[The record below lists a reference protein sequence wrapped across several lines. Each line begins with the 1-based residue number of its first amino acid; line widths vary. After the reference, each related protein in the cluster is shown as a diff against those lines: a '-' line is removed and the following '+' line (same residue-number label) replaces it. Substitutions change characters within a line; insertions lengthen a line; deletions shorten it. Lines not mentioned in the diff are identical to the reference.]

1 MASHEAKGGS
11 AMTPNNSQP
20 NPTSPLL
27 PTPYSLLPRLT
38 HHRTIGL
45 QYLFLALFSVAI
57 GTLLSLLMR
66 IHLVW
71 PNWPLWFHGPILP
84 EDYLALV
91 TIHGTIMLFFV
102 LTTAPQAGFSNL
114 ILPAQ
119 IGARSMAFPILNAA
133 SFGLTALALLTLLSS
148 TFVSGGS
155 AISGW
160 TAYPPLS
167 AITSSGP
174 GQALGMDLW
183 LTSIALFAIAS
194 TASSINTLTTI
205 IRNRCEGMTW
215 ERLPL
220 TVWGWFT
227 AALLSIIAFS
237 VLLAAI
243 LLLLCDRHAG
253 TSFFLP
259 TNDLVNGVLHRGG
272 DGSPLLWLH
281 LFWFFGHPEV
291 YIAILPGLGLTSMLL
306 ANFSHRKVF
315 AYRTMI
321 TTTLLIGL
329 LGILLWGHHMFVAG
343 LNPFASSAF
352 SISTMA
358 IALPAAAKVLSWLAT
373 IWRSRPQYTTAMLFT
388 LGFVSLFITGGL
400 TGPILAQ
407 PILDEYLHN
416 TFFVVAHF
424 HLIMAMAGIFGL
436 YAATYYWFPLI
447 TATRKHPGRLMSETL
462 GRWHFWLTLIGAYA
476 VFLPMHLTG
485 LMGEPRH
492 YAQLTG
498 IPGPGNTLSPT
509 GLLLAHTIPLNK
521 FITYA
526 AIFLA
531 TAQLLFLFNLIRS
544 VAKGKFATSNPWQA
558 TTLEWHPSMNPFYPP
573 PASDTSAITVHRAPC
588 HYQSIDQSDSFLPQ
602 WAPDI
607 IVQSTTADT
616 LNTKP
621 E

>member
-1 MASHEAKGGS
+1 MKHPDSPATKQHRDHAVGS
-11 AMTPNNSQP
+11 
-20 NPTSPLL
+20 LF
-27 PTPYSLLPRLT
+27 PTPYSLFPRLFST
-38 HHRTIGL
+38 DHRIIGI
-45 QYLFLALFSVAI
+45 QYLVLAFISVVI
-57 GTLLSLLMR
+57 GTILSLLMR

-71 PNWPLWFHGPILP
+71 PAWPLWLHGPILP

-102 LTTAPQAGFSNL
+102 LTTAPQAGFGNL

-119 IGARSMAFPILNAA
+119 IGARSMAFPALNAA
-133 SFGLTALALLTLLSS
+133 SFWLTAVALLTLLSS
-148 TFVSGGS
+148 TFVPGGS

-167 AITSSGP
+167 AVPSAGP
-174 GQALGMDLW
+174 GQGAGMDLW
-183 LTSIALFAIAS
+183 LISIALFAIAS

-205 IRNRCEGMTW
+205 IRNRCPGMTW

-220 TVWGWFT
+220 TVCGWFT
-227 AALLSIIAFS
+227 AALLSIVAFS

-253 TSFFLP
+253 TSFFP
-259 TNDLVNGVLHRGG
+259 PSGDLVNGIVHHGG

-358 IALPAAAKVLSWLAT
+358 IALPASAKVLSWLAT
-373 IWRSRPQYTTAMLFT
+373 IWRAGPRYTTAMLFS

-424 HLIMAMAGIFGL
+424 HLIMAMAGVFAL

-447 TATRKHPGRLMSETL
+447 TAARNRTGRLMSESL

-485 LMGEPRH
+485 LVGEPRH

-498 IPGPGNTLSPT
+498 IPGPGGALSPT
-509 GLLLAHTIPLNK
+509 GVLLAQTVPLNH

-531 TAQLLFLFNLIRS
+531 SAQLLFLFNLFRS
-544 VAKGKFATSNPWQA
+544 LRKGPLTTSNPWQA
-558 TTLEWHPSMNPFYPP
+558 TTLEWSPAMNPFTPP
-573 PASDTSAITVHRAPC
+573 PASDTPEITVYRAPC
-588 HYQSIDQSDSFLPQ
+588 HYQSIELGDSFLPQ
-602 WAPDI
+602 WAPDKVI
-607 IVQSTTADT
+607 QTTVENTADT
-616 LNTKP
+616 KP

>member
-1 MASHEAKGGS
+1 
-11 AMTPNNSQP
+11 MTPRSNTRQNTRTDQ
-20 NPTSPLL
+20 TRALSPKL
-27 PTPYSLLPRLT
+27 YSLLFT
-38 HHRTIGL
+38 TDHRIIGI
-45 QYLFLALFSVAI
+45 QYLILALVSVII

-66 IHLVW
+66 VHLVW
-71 PNWPLWFHGPILP
+71 PDWPLPLHGPILP

-102 LTTAPQAGFSNL
+102 LTTAPQAGFGNL

-119 IGARSMAFPILNAA
+119 IGARSMAFPTLNAA
-133 SFGLTALALLTLLSS
+133 SFWLTAAALLILLGSP
-148 TFVSGGS
+148 FVPGGA

-167 AITSSGP
+167 AIPSAGP

-183 LTSIALFAIAS
+183 LVSIALFAIAS

-205 IRNRCEGMTW
+205 IRNRCDGMTW

-243 LLLLCDRHAG
+243 LLLLCDRHGG

-259 TNDLVNGVLHRGG
+259 TGDLVNGVLHHGG
-272 DGSPLLWLH
+272 NGSPLLWLH

-291 YIAILPGLGLTSMLL
+291 YIAILPGMGLTSMLL
-306 ANFSHRKVF
+306 ANFSHRRVF

-321 TTTLLIGL
+321 ATTLLIGF

-358 IALPAAAKVLSWLAT
+358 IALPAAAKVLSWFAT
-373 IWRSRPQYTTAMLFT
+373 TWRSRPSYKTPMLFA

-416 TFFVVAHF
+416 TFFVIAHF

-447 TATRKHPGRLMSETL
+447 TATRTRPGRLMSEPL
-462 GRWHFWLTLIGAYA
+462 GRLHFWTTLIGAYA

-485 LMGEPRH
+485 LAGEPRH

-498 IPGPGNTLSPT
+498 IPGPGGYLSPT
-509 GLLLAHTIPLNK
+509 GALLAHTISFNH

-531 TAQLLFLFNLIRS
+531 AAQLPFLLNLARS
-544 VAKGKFATSNPWQA
+544 LRKGEPSSDNPWHA
-558 TTLEWHPSMNPFYPP
+558 TTLEWHPALNPFPP
-573 PASDTSAITVHRAPC
+573 SSASDTPEISAYRSPC
-588 HYQSIDQSDSFLPQ
+588 QYQSTQSGFTFQPQ
-602 WAPDI
+602 WIPNPVDQVEIKEAT
-607 IVQSTTADT
+607 SA
-616 LNTKP
+616 KP

>member
-1 MASHEAKGGS
+1 
-11 AMTPNNSQP
+11 MTPNNQQP
-20 NPTSPLL
+20 NSTTSPLL
-27 PTPYSLLPRLT
+27 PTPHSLFPRLT
-38 HHRTIGL
+38 DHRIIGI
-45 QYLFLALFSVAI
+45 QYLVLALISVVV

-71 PNWPLWFHGPILP
+71 PAWPLPLHGPILP

-102 LTTAPQAGFSNL
+102 LTTAPQAGFGNL

-119 IGARSMAFPILNAA
+119 IGAHRMAFPLLNAA
-133 SFGLTALALLTLLSS
+133 SFWLTALALMTLLSS
-148 TFVSGGS
+148 TFVPGGV

-167 AITSSGP
+167 AVPSSGP

-183 LTSIALFAIAS
+183 LASIALFAIAS

-205 IRNRCEGMTW
+205 IRFRCEGMTW
-215 ERLPL
+215 QRLPL

-237 VLLAAI
+237 VLLAAV
-243 LLLLCDRHAG
+243 LLLFCDRHAG

-259 TNDLVNGVLHRGG
+259 TGDLVNGVLHHGG

-291 YIAILPGLGLTSMLL
+291 YIAILPGLGLTSMIL
-306 ANFSHRKVF
+306 ANFSHRRVF

-321 TTTLLIGL
+321 TTTLLIGF

-352 SISTMA
+352 SISTIA
-358 IALPAAAKVLSWLAT
+358 IALPASAKVLSWLAT
-373 IWRSRPQYTTAMLFT
+373 IWRAKPRYTAAMLFA

-424 HLIMAMAGIFGL
+424 HLIMAMAGVFGL
-436 YAATYYWFPLI
+436 YAATYYWFPLL
-447 TATRKHPGRLMSETL
+447 TASTKHPGRLMSEPL
-462 GRWHFWLTLIGAYA
+462 GHLHFWLTFVGAYA

-485 LMGEPRH
+485 LAGEPRH

-498 IPGPGNTLSPT
+498 IPGPGGALSPA
-509 GLLLAHTIPLNK
+509 GVLLSHTIPLNQ

-531 TAQLLFLFNLIRS
+531 SAQLIFLFNLIQSLRH
-544 VAKGKFATSNPWQA
+544 GTIATSNPWHA
-558 TTLEWHPSMNPFYPP
+558 TTLEWHPALNPFPP
-573 PASDTSAITVHRAPC
+573 LPASDTPQIAVYRAPC
-588 HYQSIDQSDSFLPQ
+588 HYSSVNLGNSFLPQ
-602 WAPDI
+602 W
-607 IVQSTTADT
+607 VQHTVVQPTIEGTTNA
-616 LNTKP
+616 KP

>member
-1 MASHEAKGGS
+1 MI
-11 AMTPNNSQP
+11 PRQP
-20 NPTSPLL
+20 NLTPQSRPRPTSLAQRP
-27 PTPYSLLPRLT
+27 SLIREIIRKVFT
-38 HHRTIGL
+38 TDHRVIGI
-45 QYLFLALFSVAI
+45 QYLALALISVVI
-57 GTLLSLLMR
+57 GTILSVLMR

-71 PNWPLWFHGPILP
+71 PDWRLPLHGPILP

-102 LTTAPQAGFSNL
+102 LTTAPQAGFGNL
-114 ILPAQ
+114 ILPSQ
-119 IGARSMAFPILNAA
+119 IGSRHMAFPALNAA
-133 SFGLTALALLTLLSS
+133 SFWLTAIALLTLLSS
-148 TFVSGGS
+148 TFVPGGS

-167 AITSSGP
+167 AAGSAGP
-174 GQALGMDLW
+174 GQGLGMDLW

-194 TASSINTLTTI
+194 TASSINTLTTV
-205 IRNRCEGMTW
+205 IRNRCQGMTW
-215 ERLPL
+215 DRLPL

-259 TNDLVNGVLHRGG
+259 TGDLISGVLHKGG
-272 DGSPLLWLH
+272 NGSPLLWLH

-291 YIAILPGLGLTSMLL
+291 YIAILPGIGLTSMLL
-306 ANFSHRKVF
+306 ANFSRRPVF

-321 TTTLLIGL
+321 STTLLIGF
-329 LGILLWGHHMFVAG
+329 LGILVWGHHMFVSG
-343 LNPFASSAF
+343 LSPFATSVF
-352 SISTMA
+352 SISTLA
-358 IALPAAAKVLSWLAT
+358 IALPASAKVLSWLAT
-373 IWRSRPQYTTAMLFT
+373 VWRSRPTYTTAMLFA

-407 PILDEYLHN
+407 PILDEYLYN

-424 HLIMAMAGIFGL
+424 HLIMAMAGIFAL

-447 TATRKHPGRLMSETL
+447 TASLGRSSRLMSEPL
-462 GRWHFWLTLIGAYA
+462 GRLHFFTTLIGAYA

-485 LMGEPRH
+485 LAGEPRQ
-492 YAQLTG
+492 YSQLTG
-498 IPGPGNTLSPT
+498 IPGPAGTLSPT
-509 GLLLAHTIPLNK
+509 GVLLAHTLPLNR

-531 TAQLLFLFNLIRS
+531 TAQLTFLFNLVHTLLRG
-544 VAKGKFATSNPWQA
+544 APAPPNPWQS
-558 TTLEWHPSMNPFYPP
+558 TTLEWHPSLNPLALPS
-573 PASDTSAITVHRAPC
+573 ASDEQITVYRAPC
-588 HYQSIDQSDSFLPQ
+588 HYHSVPGEETFLPQ
-602 WAPDI
+602 WTRDNA
-607 IVQSTTADT
+607 TNA
-616 LNTKP
+616 KP